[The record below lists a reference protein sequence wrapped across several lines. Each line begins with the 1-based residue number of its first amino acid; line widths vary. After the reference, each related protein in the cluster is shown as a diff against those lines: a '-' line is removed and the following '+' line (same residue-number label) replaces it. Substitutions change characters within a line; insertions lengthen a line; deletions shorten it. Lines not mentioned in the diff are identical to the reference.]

1 MEKNKSKGVKVKKI
15 VQVGDG
21 IVVRPI
27 REDEL
32 KSKAGILL
40 TTEVAIAEEEKA
52 EKDTPNLDTAYWI
65 IK

>member
-1 MEKNKSKGVKVKKI
+1 MGNNKRGKKVVLFLDSILVK
-15 VQVGDG
+15 
-21 IVVRPI
+21 PI

-52 EKDTPNLDTAYWI
+52 EKDTPNLDTAY
-65 IK
+65 

>member
-1 MEKNKSKGVKVKKI
+1 MEKNKSKGVKVPKI
-15 VQVGDG
+15 LPLADR
-21 IVVRPI
+21 ILVRPI

-52 EKDTPNLDTAYWI
+52 EKDTPNLDTAY
-65 IK
+65 